1 MKKVRSSSSSTWPAP
16 KRGKTRALKKPST
29 IMKKKPFVK
38 VPYVRHGKTTQKS
51 RKEKEKWGRS
61 VQMFLNKGPLALIKL
76 LTKDGILQKPTKC
89 PHCASASVGPLK
101 YCKQW
106 NGYVYRCS
114 KRACHCRIW
123 PHSFH
128 PIFYHSKGKGSD
140 LNMQA
145 SVLFCA
151 TIGIPQV
158 STHLLFDVDAK
169 AVARIYNNLEIAR
182 VKFVRRQEKAI
193 VYGGWC
199 DVEAR
204 APGPGPIRKRDW
216 KPIAH
221 KHLLGRRVIL
231 HTDGARAYKM
241 KLDKVI
247 HCNVVHKQKKKIVRG
262 KAWYGVKG

>member
-1 MKKVRSSSSSTWPAP
+1 
-16 KRGKTRALKKPST
+16 
-29 IMKKKPFVK
+29 
-38 VPYVRHGKTTQKS
+38 
-51 RKEKEKWGRS
+51 
-61 VQMFLNKGPLALIKL
+61 
-76 LTKDGILQKPTKC
+76 
-89 PHCASASVGPLK
+89 
-101 YCKQW
+101 
-106 NGYVYRCS
+106 
-114 KRACHCRIW
+114 
-123 PHSFH
+123 
-128 PIFYHSKGKGSD
+128 
-140 LNMQA
+140 MQA

-182 VKFVRRQEKAI
+182 AKFVRRQEKAI

-199 DVEAR
+199 DVEADEVDLGKGFLDDTAGQKKGVTTAWEQWGGLVERGRPESLRLFRLNPAATKAR